1 MPLHDANGES
11 VAAVTVTLKSFPG
24 QTEKN
29 AIARAL
35 PIIKQMEARV
45 RSVNDLSQ

>member
-1 MPLHDANGES
+1 M
-11 VAAVTVTLKSFPG
+11 AAVSVLMKGFPG

-35 PIIKQMEARV
+35 PVIKLMESRV
-45 RSVNDLSQ
+45 RTLEELIR